1 MKIKVVTSIKKGVC
15 DSNIIIR
22 RKMKKYINN
31 MSKKNIVLLNLR
43 KLYDSYGYKKI
54 SLPNFEEYD
63 LYNENK
69 DFILGNILTIMNPS
83 GNLLALRPDITL
95 SVAKKISKEK
105 TLKYDKVYYQEN
117 IYTTSKYIGYS
128 EKEQL
133 GVELIGKETLFL
145 NFEIVSLALKSLEI
159 MSKKNMLVLSHA
171 GFISSIFENLELEYE
186 IKEKIFEYINNK
198 NVHEIKIIL
207 KNNKNISDELK
218 NLIYELPNLSGNI
231 EEIEKK
237 LSKYELNPKI
247 IKILSGLK
255 DLYNLII
262 KFHSRKKIIFDFSI
276 IKNLKYYNGII
287 MQGFIDKIPNAVL
300 SGGRYD
306 KLFEKFGVDTGAIG
320 FAVVTDN
327 LNEFYKNENQKDFDI
342 LLLYDESDFGKLAE
356 IVDKLVKDGN
366 RVRTQNII
374 YKNYDFEIF
383 NYDKKYIFE
392 NGELKIEI

>member
-1 MKIKVVTSIKKGVC
+1 
-15 DSNIIIR
+15 
-22 RKMKKYINN
+22 MKKYISN

-54 SLPNFEEYD
+54 SLPSFEEYE

-95 SVAKKISKEK
+95 SIAKKISKEK
-105 TLKYDKVYYQEN
+105 TSKYGKVYYQEN
-117 IYTTSKYIGYS
+117 IYTTSKYAGYN

-159 MSKKNMLVLSHA
+159 MSKKNILVLSHA
-171 GFISSIFENLELEYE
+171 GFISSIFENVELEYE

-198 NVHEIKIIL
+198 NSHDIKIIL
-207 KNNKNISDELK
+207 EKNKNISAELK

-237 LSKYELNPKI
+237 LSKYELNPEI
-247 IKILSGLK
+247 VKILSELK
-255 DLYNLII
+255 NLYDLII
-262 KFHSRKKIIFDFSI
+262 KFYDKKKVLFDFSI
-276 IKNLKYYNGII
+276 IKNLKYYNGLV

-320 FAVVTDN
+320 FAVVPDN

-342 LLLYDESDFGKLAE
+342 LLLYDESNFEKLAE
-356 IVDKLVKDGN
+356 IVDNLVKDGN
-366 RVRTQNII
+366 RVRTQNIACDGC
-374 YKNYDFEIF
+374 DFETF

>member
-1 MKIKVVTSIKKGVC
+1 
-15 DSNIIIR
+15 
-22 RKMKKYINN
+22 

-198 NVHEIKIIL
+198 NVHDIKIIL

-237 LSKYELNPKI
+237 LSKYKLNPKI

-356 IVDKLVKDGN
+356 IVDKLIKDGN